1 MVQHWGIIQ
10 FYYCVNNLEEDLEF
24 GCDMIG
30 IISTLEPR
38 IKIPKNPDRWGET
51 DKA

>member
-1 MVQHWGIIQ
+1 MIQHWGVIQ

-30 IISTLEPR
+30 IISTLSPESR
-38 IKIPKNPDRWGET
+38 FLKILIGET